1 MAKMTYGKFSEIIIT
16 AYYKAVRSDD
26 ANYSIRTIA
35 EMVAHEVAYFAK
47 VNAIEQDR
55 LGESVFANDN
65 FISTYWG
72 LPLLTDTNSN
82 KYIVMPQTPAGL
94 PLGREIAYV
103 GFTGNSK
110 IQVMPMRN
118 KDRFMQSFAKTPKF
132 MVLCYVENGNIVF
145 ENISSLV
152 TGPVDLKLVG
162 AIPSGTE
169 LVNCVLNIPKDT
181 ESLIFD
187 RILGRLN
194 SIRGV
199 LPDMVNDNLSK

>member
-1 MAKMTYGKFSEIIIT
+1 MAQQTYGRFAEIIIT
-16 AYYKAVRSDD
+16 AYYKEVRSDN
-26 ANYSIRTIA
+26 ANYSLRTIA
-35 EMVAHEVAYFAK
+35 EMIAHEVAYFAK

-72 LPLLTDTNSN
+72 LPLLTDVNDN

-103 GFTGNSK
+103 GFTGNKK
-110 IQVMPMRN
+110 IQVIPMRN
-118 KDRFMQSFAKTPKF
+118 KDRFMQSFANTPKF

-152 TGPVDLKLVG
+152 TGPIDLKLVG
-162 AIPSGTE
+162 AIPSGTQ
-169 LVNCVLNIPKDT
+169 LVDCVLNIPKDT

-199 LPDMVNDNLSK
+199 MPDMVNDNVSK